1 MEGGYKMNKIIEKY
15 DSLDSCPE
23 CNGEIIL
30 VREEGEEVC
39 VDCGLIINERESIFF
54 FLEELNSKKKI
65 GIN

>member
-23 CNGEIIL
+23 CNGGIIL
-30 VREEGEEVC
+30 IREEGDVVC
-39 VDCGLIINERESIFF
+39 VDCGLMKENQFF
-54 FLEELNSKKKI
+54 LFLEELNSKKKI

>member
-30 VREEGEEVC
+30 IKEEGEEVC
-39 VDCGLIINERESIFF
+39 VDCGLIINERESIF
-54 FLEELNSKKKI
+54 SISRRIK
-65 GIN
+65 